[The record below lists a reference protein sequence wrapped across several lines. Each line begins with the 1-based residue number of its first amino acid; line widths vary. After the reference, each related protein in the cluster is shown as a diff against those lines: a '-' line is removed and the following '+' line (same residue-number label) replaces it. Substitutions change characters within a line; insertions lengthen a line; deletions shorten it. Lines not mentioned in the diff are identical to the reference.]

1 MSLERLFQ
9 AILYFGLLSGAMVFV
24 IKSVN
29 DFMQG
34 DTGYTQ
40 THELLTPHDI
50 PALVFCFDIDEG
62 TKIPVYRLDFS
73 INSTIYHDKKPLKT
87 IELVEKKGVD
97 TALGLNILLSRTQA
111 FRKGRHCYKIQTTWK
126 GGDLV
131 QMQGYRQF
139 FKLQYLNPNLSSWI
153 WPPNKAT
160 WYVVSDKNSHGMI
173 EERFFDG
180 NCEKNILSKGYH
192 HTLTVVEV
200 KEYINLDSIC
210 SHDSYYECLAK
221 RFANVDFTEV
231 SNPAFE
237 QYKSCSYKKV
247 FCPFRLS
254 FADDSIP
261 LCKNNIEAHCYED
274 IMGKLKETQEK
285 YCKKL
290 CQAKEFKTVLKSKE
304 PFFAINDD
312 GYSLWLE
319 FRSLHASLDL
329 RTTRPAKFVMKEYFI
344 VNAMSL
350 VGNIGGTQGMFVGF
364 SFITT
369 SEWFLH
375 ALLEFWSR
383 ICGSKLSNPQ

>member
-1 MSLERLFQ
+1 M
-9 AILYFGLLSGAMVFV
+9 FV

-29 DFMQG
+29 DFIQG

-50 PALVFCFDIDEG
+50 PSIVFCFDINEG

-73 INSTIYHDKKPLKT
+73 IISTIYHDENPLKA
-87 IELVEKKGVD
+87 IELVEKKGVN
-97 TALGLNILLSRTQA
+97 TAHGLNILLSKTQA
-111 FRKGRHCYKIQTTWK
+111 FRKGRSCYKIQTTWK

-131 QMQGYRQF
+131 QMHRYRQS
-139 FKLQYLNPNLSSWI
+139 FKVQYINPNTWNTTWM
-153 WPPNKAT
+153 WPPNITT

-247 FCPFRLS
+247 CWPFRLS
-254 FADDSIP
+254 FADDLIP
-261 LCKNNIEAHCYED
+261 L
-274 IMGKLKETQEK
+274 
-285 YCKKL
+285 
-290 CQAKEFKTVLKSKE
+290 
-304 PFFAINDD
+304 
-312 GYSLWLE
+312 
-319 FRSLHASLDL
+319 
-329 RTTRPAKFVMKEYFI
+329 
-344 VNAMSL
+344 
-350 VGNIGGTQGMFVGF
+350 
-364 SFITT
+364 
-369 SEWFLH
+369 
-375 ALLEFWSR
+375 
-383 ICGSKLSNPQ
+383 

>member
-1 MSLERLFQ
+1 M
-9 AILYFGLLSGAMVFV
+9 FV

-29 DFMQG
+29 DFIQG

-50 PALVFCFDIDEG
+50 PSIVFCFDINEG

-73 INSTIYHDKKPLKT
+73 IISTIYHDENPLKA
-87 IELVEKKGVD
+87 IELVEKKGVN
-97 TALGLNILLSRTQA
+97 TAHGLNILLSKTQA
-111 FRKGRHCYKIQTTWK
+111 FRKGRSCYKIQTTWK
-126 GGDLV
+126 GGDFV
-131 QMQGYRQF
+131 QMHRYRQF
-139 FKLQYLNPNLSSWI
+139 FKVQYLNQNTWM
-153 WPPNKAT
+153 PPST
-160 WYVVSDKNSHGMI
+160 WYVVSDKNLHGMS

-180 NCEKNILSKGYH
+180 NCEKNELRNGLD
-192 HTLTVVEV
+192 HTITIVEV
-200 KEYINLDSIC
+200 KEHNNLVSIC

-285 YCKKL
+285 YCQKL
-290 CQAKEFKTVLKSKE
+290 CHSKEFKTQFKSEE
-304 PFFAINDD
+304 PLF
-312 GYSLWLE
+312 GRLHEEYYTLLLE
-319 FRSLHASLDL
+319 FKTPHASLDL
-329 RTTRPAKFVMKEYFI
+329 RSNLPIKFVRKEYFI
-344 VNAMSL
+344 VHAMSL
-350 VGNIGGTQGMFVGF
+350 VGNIGGTLGMFVGF

-375 ALLEFWSR
+375 AFLEFWSR
-383 ICGSKLSNPQ
+383 ICGSKSSNPQN